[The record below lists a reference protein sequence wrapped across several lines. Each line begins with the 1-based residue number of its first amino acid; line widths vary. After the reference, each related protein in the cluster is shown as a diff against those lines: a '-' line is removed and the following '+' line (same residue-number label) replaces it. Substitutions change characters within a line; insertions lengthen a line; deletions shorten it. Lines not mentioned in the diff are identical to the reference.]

1 MFSLAAVILTRSTL
15 RDVDEKRLSGTF
27 SRGNVASAT
36 RSGQGRLRKELHGAA
51 AGRQQLIVQ
60 DRP

>member
-1 MFSLAAVILTRSTL
+1 MFSLAAVILIRSTL
-15 RDVDEKRLSGTF
+15 KDVDEKRLSCTF

-36 RSGQGRLRKELHGAA
+36 QSGQGRLRKELHGAA

-60 DRP
+60 DRS

>member
-1 MFSLAAVILTRSTL
+1 MFSLAAVILIRSTL
-15 RDVDEKRLSGTF
+15 KDADEKRLSCTF

-36 RSGQGRLRKELHGAA
+36 RSGQGRLRKGLHGVV

-60 DRP
+60 DRS